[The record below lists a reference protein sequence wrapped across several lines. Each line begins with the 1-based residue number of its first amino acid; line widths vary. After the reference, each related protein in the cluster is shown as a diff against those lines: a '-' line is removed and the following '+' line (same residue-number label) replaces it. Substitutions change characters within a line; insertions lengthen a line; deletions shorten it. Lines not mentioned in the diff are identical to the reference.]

1 MSKSQTFLLYLIV
14 FIFGS
19 SRANS
24 DGTLCKI
31 ELYLT
36 DQPVNE
42 KKLGA
47 NNPKTEMSDISKIY
61 TQTFYQVVCVT
72 DEPVRARNFIQLIRT
87 DTSSQNKLQL
97 SNTTIQDNGYSY
109 MEGGLL
115 LNESDLN
122 ANLSLFCRF
131 LTQNPSVYCEKTV
144 HLMIKAYPD
153 IKLRIFI
160 AVLCVLVLIGFLSI
174 MIRIYLGRKK
184 NKENE
189 SKQNALRKMSSQKV
203 PFAAQSNVR
212 KAKRY
217 KAIVSQPNQARKF
230 HSLNF
235 KPMPDTSKIN
245 LECLDRNGEKQLE
258 FIIHESS
265 LSTHTK
271 RPNSP
276 SQLRIKIQANE
287 RLIY

>member
-1 MSKSQTFLLYLIV
+1 MYKSEMFLLCLLT
-14 FIFGS
+14 FILS
-19 SRANS
+19 LSLANG

-36 DQPVNE
+36 DQPVIE
-42 KKLGA
+42 KKPSA
-47 NNPKTEMSDISKIY
+47 NSKTETADITKVY
-61 TQTFYQVVCVT
+61 TQTYYQALCVT
-72 DEPVRARNFIQLIRT
+72 NEPVRARNFIQLIRA
-87 DTSSQNKLQL
+87 DTNNQNKLQL
-97 SNTTIQDNGYSY
+97 SNTTIQDNGFSY

-131 LTQNPSVYCEKTV
+131 LTQNPSVYCEKIV
-144 HLMIKAYPD
+144 HLAIQPYPD

-174 MIRIYLGRKK
+174 LIRIYLSRRKT
-184 NKENE
+184 KENE
-189 SKQNALRKMSSQKV
+189 NKQNVLRKMSSRKA
-203 PFAAQSNVR
+203 PFPTQSNVR

-245 LECLDRNGEKQLE
+245 LECIDRNGDKQLE

-271 RPNSP
+271 QPSLP
-276 SQLRIKIQANE
+276 SQLSIKIQANE